1 MNEVTQ
7 RETHPMS
14 GAMPAVVA
22 GGPAAAEAG
31 LATLDGH
38 DDPTTSVCDGRPPK
52 DLKVTP
58 VIATLVITAFVM
70 ILNETIL
77 SVAFPAL
84 MQDLDINEVTV
95 QWLSTGFMLT
105 LAIVIPTTGFLLN
118 RLSTRTVFITAMLFF
133 LVGTALA
140 ALAPS
145 FGVLMV
151 ARVIQ
156 AVGTAMILPLQ
167 MTAILALVPFQHRGT
182 VMGLTSVVISVAPAL
197 GPTLSGII
205 LQHLTWH
212 HLFIVMLP
220 IVVLTFIAGLVFVK
234 DYNNPR
240 KMKLDVLSVI
250 LAAIGFGGFVYG
262 VANLPTIL
270 DGTNVTAPIALF
282 VIGVLALI
290 VFIKRQTRL
299 EHQTGAPLL
308 NLRAF
313 TVPTFT
319 KSLIVVLVAMFSMLG
334 TVVVLPLY
342 MTVALQLEILT
353 VGLVMLPGGLA
364 QAVLAPFIGNLFDRF
379 GPRPLVVPGMA
390 LMALGFWLQFAFL
403 DENATVGMVI
413 TFNVLFSIGMAAVMT
428 PLMALALGSLPREL
442 HADGSAI
449 LNTLQQLAAAIGTAL
464 FIALLSLGAAVAA
477 SSGAAS
483 SGAAPDAAMAAG
495 ITWPFAVGGVVT
507 ALAALLAL
515 AIKRLPRE
523 PAGQPE
529 ATASH

>member
-1 MNEVTQ
+1 MSDLLQQDPNNTLP
-7 RETHPMS
+7 HP
-14 GAMPAVVA
+14 ATAATARKPAGQAAGQQTERSAPKLRVA
-22 GGPAAAEAG
+22 PI
-31 LATLDGH
+31 
-38 DDPTTSVCDGRPPK
+38 
-52 DLKVTP
+52 
-58 VIATLVITAFVM
+58 IATLVVTAFVM
-70 ILNETIL
+70 ILNETVL
-77 SVAFPAL
+77 SVAFPTL
-84 MQDLDINEVTV
+84 MQDLNISEVTV

-133 LVGTALA
+133 LAGTALA

-167 MTAILALVPFQHRGT
+167 MTAIMALVPFQHRGT
-182 VMGLTSVVISVAPAL
+182 VMGLSSVVISVAPAL

-220 IVVLTFIAGLVFVK
+220 IVALAFIAGLVFIK
-234 DYNNPR
+234 NFNKPR
-240 KMKLDVLSVI
+240 KLKLDSLSVV

-262 VANLPTIL
+262 VANLPAVL
-270 DGTNVTAPIALF
+270 DGSTIAPIALF
-282 VIGVLALI
+282 AIGVLALI
-290 VFIKRQTRL
+290 AFVNRQTRL
-299 EHQTGAPLL
+299 ERQAGAPLL

-313 TVPTFT
+313 TVPTFS
-319 KSLIVVLVAMFSMLG
+319 KSLIVIVVAMFSMLG

-342 MTVALQLEILT
+342 MTMSLQLDTLT
-353 VGLVMLPGGLA
+353 VGLVLLPGGLA
-364 QAVLAPFIGNLFDRF
+364 QAVLAPVIGKLFDHF
-379 GPRPLVVPGMA
+379 GPRPLAVPGMA

-403 DENATVGMVI
+403 DEHATVGTVI
-413 TFNVLFSIGMAAVMT
+413 AFNVIFGIGMAAVMT

-464 FIALLSLGAAVAA
+464 FIALLSLGTAAATTA
-477 SSGAAS
+477 
-483 SGAAPDAAMAAG
+483 GAAPAAAMATG
-495 ITWPFAVGGVVT
+495 INWPFAVGGVLT
-507 ALAALLAL
+507 LLAAVLAVS
-515 AIKRLPRE
+515 IKRLPATPSQ
-523 PAGQPE
+523 PAGD
-529 ATASH
+529 

>member
-1 MNEVTQ
+1 MTDVIKRDANPPTD
-7 RETHPMS
+7 S
-14 GAMPAVVA
+14 IPAVVA
-22 GGPAAAEAG
+22 GGEPVAEAR
-31 LATLDGH
+31 LATRNDRDDPNTSVRDGH
-38 DDPTTSVCDGRPPK
+38 PAK

-58 VIATLVITAFVM
+58 IIATLVITAFVM
-70 ILNETIL
+70 ILNETVL

-84 MQDLDINEVTV
+84 MQDLDIHEVTV

-118 RLSTRTVFITAMLFF
+118 RLSTRTVFIAAMLFF
-133 LVGTALA
+133 LAGTTLA
-140 ALAPS
+140 AFAPS
-145 FGVLMV
+145 FGILMV
-151 ARVIQ
+151 ARVVQ

-182 VMGLTSVVISVAPAL
+182 VMGLSSVVISVAPAL

-220 IVVLTFIAGLVFVK
+220 IITLAFIAGLVFIK
-234 DYNNPR
+234 NYNTPR
-240 KMKLDVLSVI
+240 RMKLDVCSVV

-262 VANLPTIL
+262 VANLPTVL

-290 VFIKRQTRL
+290 VFVNRQTRL
-299 EHQTGAPLL
+299 ERQTGAPLL

-313 TVPTFT
+313 TVPTFRT
-319 KSLIVVLVAMFSMLG
+319 SLIVVLVAMFSMLG

-342 MTVALQLEILT
+342 MTVALQLEIVT

-364 QAVLAPFIGNLFDRF
+364 QAVMAPFIGNLFDRF

-403 DENATVGMVI
+403 DQDATVGLVI

-428 PLMALALGSLPREL
+428 PLMALALGSLPRDL

-464 FIALLSLGAAVAA
+464 FIALLSLGSAA
-477 SSGAAS
+477 AAS
-483 SGAAPDAAMAAG
+483 SGAAPGQAMAAG
-495 ITWPFAVGGVVT
+495 LDWPFAVGGVLTV
-507 ALAALLAL
+507 LAALLAL
-515 AIKRLPRE
+515 TIKRLPRE
-523 PAGQPE
+523 PAAQPE
-529 ATASH
+529 AAAAH

>member
-1 MNEVTQ
+1 MTDVIDRDSAPPTD
-7 RETHPMS
+7 
-14 GAMPAVVA
+14 GIPAVA
-22 GGPAAAEAG
+22 GGV
-31 LATLDGH
+31 
-38 DDPTTSVCDGRPPK
+38 PTQ

-58 VIATLVITAFVM
+58 IIATLVITAFVM
-70 ILNETIL
+70 ILNETVL

-84 MQDLDINEVTV
+84 MQDLDISEVTV

-140 ALAPS
+140 AFAPG
-145 FGVLMV
+145 FGVLML

-182 VMGLTSVVISVAPAL
+182 VMGLSSVVISVAPAL
-197 GPTLSGII
+197 GPTLSGTI
-205 LQHLTWH
+205 LQNLAWNY
-212 HLFIVMLP
+212 LFIVMLP
-220 IVVLTFIAGLVFVK
+220 IIALAFIAGLVFIK
-234 DYNNPR
+234 NYSSPR
-240 KMKLDVLSVI
+240 MMRLDVLSVV

-262 VANLPTIL
+262 VANLPTVL
-270 DGTNVTAPIALF
+270 DGTDVTAPIALF

-290 VFIKRQTRL
+290 VFVHRQTRL
-299 EHQTGAPLL
+299 ERQAGAPLL
-308 NLRAF
+308 DLRAF
-313 TVPTFT
+313 TVPTFR

-342 MTVALQLEILT
+342 MTVSLQLEVLT
-353 VGLVMLPGGLA
+353 VGLVLLPGGLA

-390 LMALGFWLQFAFL
+390 LMALGFWLQFILL
-403 DENATVGMVI
+403 DQNATVGMVI

-428 PLMALALGSLPREL
+428 PLMASALGSLPRDL

-464 FIALLSLGAAVAA
+464 FIALLSLGTAAAA
-477 SSGAAS
+477 ST
-483 SGAAPDAAMAAG
+483 GAAPAAAMAAG
-495 ITWPFAVGGVVT
+495 LDWPFAVGGVLTV
-507 ALAALLAL
+507 LAALLAL
-515 AIKRLPRE
+515 TIRRLPRE
-523 PAGQPE
+523 PAGRPDVIGHR
-529 ATASH
+529 ADGGPA

>member
-1 MNEVTQ
+1 MTDIINRDSAPPTDS
-7 RETHPMS
+7 T
-14 GAMPAVVA
+14 PAVVTG
-22 GGPAAAEAG
+22 GGPAKE
-31 LATLDGH
+31 
-38 DDPTTSVCDGRPPK
+38 
-52 DLKVTP
+52 LKVAP
-58 VIATLVITAFVM
+58 IIATLVLTAFVM

-84 MQDLDINEVTV
+84 MRDLEINEVTV

-118 RLSTRTVFITAMLFF
+118 RLSSRTVFITAMLFF

-140 ALAPS
+140 AFAPS

-151 ARVIQ
+151 ARVVQ

-182 VMGLTSVVISVAPAL
+182 VMGLASVVISVAPAL

-205 LQHLTWH
+205 LQNLTWH
-212 HLFIVMLP
+212 HLFIMMLP
-220 IVVLTFIAGLVFVK
+220 IIALAFIAGLVFIK
-234 DYNNPR
+234 NFNNPR
-240 KMKLDVLSVI
+240 KLRLDVISVV

-262 VANLPTIL
+262 VANLPAVL
-270 DGTNVTAPIALF
+270 DGTDVVAPIALF

-290 VFIKRQTRL
+290 VFVDRQTRL
-299 EHQTGAPLL
+299 ERQTGAPLL

-313 TVPTFT
+313 SVPIFT

-342 MTVALQLEILT
+342 MTVALQLQILT

-364 QAVLAPFIGNLFDRF
+364 QALLAPFIGNLFDRF

-390 LMALGFWLQFAFL
+390 LMSLGFWLQFAVL

-413 TFNVLFSIGMAAVMT
+413 TFNVVFSMGMAAVMT
-428 PLMALALGSLPREL
+428 PLMALALGSLPRYL

-464 FIALLSLGAAVAA
+464 FIALLSLGTAA
-477 SSGAAS
+477 AAS

-495 ITWPFAVGGVVT
+495 INWPFAVGGVLT
-507 ALAALLAL
+507 ILAALLAL
-515 AIKRLPRE
+515 TIKRAPKHST
-523 PAGQPE
+523 GQPE
-529 ATASH
+529 AAASH